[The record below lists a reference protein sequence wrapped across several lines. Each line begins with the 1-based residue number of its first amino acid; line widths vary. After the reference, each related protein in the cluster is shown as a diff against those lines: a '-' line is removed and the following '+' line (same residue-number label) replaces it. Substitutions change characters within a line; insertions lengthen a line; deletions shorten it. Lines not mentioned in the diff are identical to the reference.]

1 MSRGGDFRS
10 LMAKT
15 PLSYWRGVFFI
26 REWDRKS
33 ACGSYKVM
41 WKKWFRGAPPVDS
54 AGNNALY
61 GAVDRKRLPRHTAI
75 IMDGNGR
82 WAEGRGLLRT
92 AGHTAGVAALKQV
105 LKVAIDLELPALT
118 VYAFSTENWK
128 RPHAEVD
135 FLMGL
140 FSDYLARE
148 IDEMDEDNVKLR
160 FLGRMK
166 ELSPALQA
174 QAKEAER
181 RTAENT
187 GVKFNVA
194 MNYGG
199 QDELLR
205 AARRLAAEAAAGQI
219 RPEDIDGTKFE
230 GALDTAGLPPVD
242 FVIRTSGDLRLSN
255 FLLWQAAYAEFWFTE
270 TNWPDFTPADFVA
283 ALQDFGGR
291 QRRFGGL
298 ENQ

>member
-1 MSRGGDFRS
+1 
-10 LMAKT
+10 
-15 PLSYWRGVFFI
+15 
-26 REWDRKS
+26 
-33 ACGSYKVM
+33 M
-41 WKKWFRGAPPVDS
+41 WKEWFRGVPPVAA

-61 GAVDRKRLPRHTAI
+61 DTVDKARLPRHTAI

-92 AGHTAGVAALKQV
+92 AGHKAGVAALKQV
-105 LKVAIDLELPALT
+105 LKVAIDLELVALT

-140 FSDYLARE
+140 FSEYLARE
-148 IDEMDEDNVKLR
+148 IDEMDRDNVKLR
-160 FLGRMK
+160 FLGRM
-166 ELSPALQA
+166 EDLSPRLQQEA
-174 QAKEAER
+174 QAAER
-181 RTAENT
+181 RTAGNT

-199 QDELLR
+199 QDEILR
-205 AARRLAAEAAAGQI
+205 AARRLAEEAAAG
-219 RPEDIDGTKFE
+219 RLLPEEIDEAKME
-230 GALDTAGLPPVD
+230 AALDTAGLPPVD
-242 FVIRTSGDLRLSN
+242 LVIRTSGDLRLSN